1 MRLSELQGEE
11 ALDVLADIIEPASE
25 ILADSEVSSILK
37 GSGKK
42 LTAAKVIL
50 KNHKKAVIEILA
62 AMERTP
68 VEEFQVNV
76 LTLPV
81 KLLDVLNDKTLME
94 AFGLQSQTKEK
105 PSSGSA
111 LENTEGGAQ

>member
-25 ILADSEVSSILK
+25 ILADSEVASILK

-42 LTAAKVIL
+42 LKAVQLIL

-68 VEEFQVNV
+68 VEEFQVNL

-81 KLLDVLNDKTLME
+81 KLLELLNDQMLTE
-94 AFGLQSQTKEK
+94 AFGLQSQTEK
-105 PSSGSA
+105 SSSGSA
-111 LENTEGGAQ
+111 MESTEASAQ

>member
-25 ILADSEVSSILK
+25 ILADSEVASILK
-37 GSGKK
+37 GNGKK
-42 LTAAKVIL
+42 LKAAKLIL
-50 KNHKKAVIEILA
+50 KNHKTAVIEILA
-62 AMERTP
+62 AMDRTP
-68 VEEFQVNV
+68 VEEFQINL

-81 KLLDVLNDKTLME
+81 KLLELLNDQMLTE
-94 AFGLQSQTKEK
+94 AFGLQSQTEK

-111 LENTEGGAQ
+111 TKITEASAQ

>member
-25 ILADSEVSSILK
+25 ILADSEVASVLK
-37 GSGKK
+37 GNGKK
-42 LTAAKVIL
+42 LKAAKLIL

-68 VEEFQVNV
+68 VDEFQVNL

-81 KLLDVLNDKTLME
+81 KLLELLNDQMLAE
-94 AFGLQSQTKEK
+94 AFGLQSQTEK

-111 LENTEGGAQ
+111 MESTEAGAQ